1 MSTPPNPHSTPT
13 EPAGTPVPEAVSI
26 PAPAQPPSFD
36 KAPAPAPTSSPA
48 PEDAAPASAPAPA
61 PVPSPSPAP
70 GDAAPASA
78 PAPAPAP
85 FAASAPAPSPFAA
98 PTPENP
104 ARSPFAPP
112 APGAQAPQAP
122 AYGAVP
128 GGPGAPGGPGGP
140 GNPWAQ
146 PGPGY
151 GGPGYPGYPPAAQ
164 PNNGLAIA
172 ALVLGI
178 VAILVGITPFF
189 FWAGALL
196 GLTGLGLGIGGLV
209 RARKGAPR
217 KQMAVAG
224 IVLGALSLGASAGGF
239 FITAAFVKE
248 VDKEIDK
255 QIDASDI
262 YPSYTPP
269 GSKSSPKASPSDI
282 PGKTSAL
289 EWGKPFVYDDGVEL
303 VVAGASPQSIG
314 KNAYPTERVGR
325 GVKVTVTIANKSSA
339 AIDVSSALPNARDD
353 KGNEVEMVF
362 DGNLPKLFKGSVLP
376 GQSATAS
383 FLFDVPEDSKGLH
396 FEMSPGSLADYD
408 DAIWNGPIG

>member
-13 EPAGTPVPEAVSI
+13 EPAGTPVPEAASI

-36 KAPAPAPTSSPA
+36 KAPAPAPTPA
-48 PEDAAPASAPAPA
+48 PTPEDAAPASTP
-61 PVPSPSPAP
+61 
-70 GDAAPASA
+70 A

-85 FAASAPAPSPFAA
+85 APSPFAP

-112 APGAQAPQAP
+112 TPGSQAPQAPQAP

-128 GGPGAPGGPGGP
+128 SGPGGPSGP

-151 GGPGYPGYPPAAQ
+151 GGPGYGGYPPASP

-178 VAILVGITPFF
+178 IAILVGITPFF

-224 IVLGALSLGASAGGF
+224 IVFGAFSLGASAGGF

-269 GSKSSPKASPSDI
+269 GSKSTPKASPSDI

-303 VVAGASPQSIG
+303 VVSGAAPQTIG

-353 KGNEVEMVF
+353 KGNEVEMIF

-383 FLFDVPEDSKGLH
+383 FLFDVPEDSKTLH
-396 FEMSPGSLADYD
+396 FEISPGGLADYD